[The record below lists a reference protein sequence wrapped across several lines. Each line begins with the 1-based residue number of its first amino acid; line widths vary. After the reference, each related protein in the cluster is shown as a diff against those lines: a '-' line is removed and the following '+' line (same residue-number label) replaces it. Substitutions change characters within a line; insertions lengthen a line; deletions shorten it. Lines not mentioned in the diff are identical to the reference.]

1 MKRLLV
7 APLLLTLLIASCST
21 KKKFNSY
28 REAND
33 ACKEWAKKG
42 GTYEVTN
49 PRKVIP
55 ETNSFGVLLPER
67 VLDKEIYKISLRWCE
82 NEPATNQ
89 VLGLR
94 VSDIKENE
102 KRIYIER
109 CDYFCGEINSEDKKN
124 SKVKA
129 NFNY

>member
-1 MKRLLV
+1 MKRLLL
-7 APLLLTLLIASCST
+7 APLLLSLLLASCST
-21 KKKFNSY
+21 KKKYNSY
-28 REAND
+28 REAFD

-55 ETNSFGVLLPER
+55 ERNLTGVLLPER
-67 VLDKEIYKISLRWCE
+67 VLNKEIYNIPLRWCE

-94 VSDIKENE
+94 VSDKKENE
-102 KRIYIER
+102 KRIYIKR
-109 CDYFCGEINSEDKKN
+109 CDYLCGELNSEDKKN